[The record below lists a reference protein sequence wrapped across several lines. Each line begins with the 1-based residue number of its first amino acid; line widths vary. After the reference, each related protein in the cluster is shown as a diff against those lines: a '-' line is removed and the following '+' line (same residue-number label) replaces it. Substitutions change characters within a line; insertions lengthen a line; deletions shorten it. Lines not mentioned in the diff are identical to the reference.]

1 MLEREDFVLGMVQQS
16 LYQRAA
22 AVDAPTNVEMETFA
36 MAVILKVLSNTLL
49 VTIKDNVIA
58 VQYCWSSPF
67 FSPLLE

>member
-22 AVDAPTNVEMETFA
+22 AVDAPANAEMETFA

-49 VTIKDNVIA
+49 VTLYQDNVIA
-58 VQYCWSSPF
+58 VQYC
-67 FSPLLE
+67 